1 MDILTLERRGPVA
14 LLTMNRPESLNAL
27 GAVGD
32 GDTFA
37 AVCDE
42 VNADRSIK
50 CAILT
55 GAGRAFSAGGD
66 LKAMKAHTGAFEG
79 TPMQLRDQYRRNI
92 HRIVKAIYGL
102 EVPTI
107 AAINGPAIGLGCDVA
122 CMADMRIASAK
133 AIFAV
138 TFLKI
143 GLIPGDGGAW
153 LLPRTIGMSRASELL
168 FTGRTIKADK
178 AEEWGLISQV
188 CEPDA
193 LLDTAFALAA
203 EVCAMPADALRLSKS
218 LMRHGQTAS
227 YETIMEMSSAAQA
240 LCHTSD
246 DHEEGVSAM
255 LEGRPAK
262 FD

>member
-27 GAVGD
+27 GALGD
-32 GDTFA
+32 GDVFA
-37 AVCDE
+37 RVCEE

-55 GAGRAFSAGGD
+55 GSGRAFSAGGD
-66 LKAMKAHTGAFEG
+66 LKAMKARTGAFEG

-107 AAINGPAIGLGCDVA
+107 AAVNGPAIGLGCDVA
-122 CMADMRIASAK
+122 CMADVRIASAK

-138 TFLKI
+138 TFLRV

-178 AEEWGLISQV
+178 AAEWGLISQV

-193 LLDTAFALAA
+193 LLDDAFALAA
-203 EVCAMPADALRLSKS
+203 EICAQPGDALRLSKS

-240 LCHTSD
+240 LCHTSE
-246 DHEEGVSAM
+246 DHEEGVTAA
-255 LEGRPAK
+255 LEGRAPNFA
-262 FD
+262 

>member
-27 GAVGD
+27 GALGD
-32 GDTFA
+32 GDVFA
-37 AVCDE
+37 RVCEE

-55 GAGRAFSAGGD
+55 GSGRAFSAGGD
-66 LKAMKAHTGAFEG
+66 LKAMKARTGAFEG

-107 AAINGPAIGLGCDVA
+107 AAVNGPAIGLGCDVA
-122 CMADMRIASAK
+122 CMADVRIASAK

-138 TFLKI
+138 TFLRV

-178 AEEWGLISQV
+178 AAEWGLISQV

-193 LLDTAFALAA
+193 LLDDAFALAA
-203 EVCAMPADALRLSKS
+203 EICAQPGDALRLSKS
-218 LMRHGQTAS
+218 LMRHAQTAS
-227 YETIMEMSSAAQA
+227 YDTIMEMSSAAQA
-240 LCHTSD
+240 LCHTSE
-246 DHEEGVSAM
+246 DHEEGVTAM
-255 LEGRPAK
+255 LEGRAPNFA
-262 FD
+262 

>member
-14 LLTMNRPESLNAL
+14 LLTINRPDSMNAL

-37 AVCDE
+37 AVCEE
-42 VNADRSIK
+42 VNRDPAIK

-66 LKAMKAHTGAFEG
+66 LKAMKSHTGAFAG
-79 TPMQLRDQYRRNI
+79 TPLQLRDQYRRNI

-107 AAINGPAIGLGCDVA
+107 AAVNGAAIGLGCDVA
-122 CMADMRIASAK
+122 CMADIRVASAK
-133 AIFAV
+133 AVFAV

-168 FTGRTIKADK
+168 FTGRTINAAK
-178 AEEWGLISQV
+178 AEEWGLVSQV

-193 LLDTAFALAA
+193 LMDTAMALAT
-203 EVCAMPADALRLSKS
+203 EICALPGNALRLSKS
-218 LMRHGQTAS
+218 LMRQGQTNT
-227 YETIMEMSSAAQA
+227 YETIMEMSAAAQA

-255 LEGRPAK
+255 LEGRPAN
-262 FD
+262 FA